1 MSYYRPSEKDV
12 ASRRP
17 LADRLERSPN
27 ADCLGVCVAD
37 ALRSRRPPYPL
48 FSIVFGGCC
57 ARAAYLTAR
66 LGKARNPRRM
76 AWIGASIGVIG
87 WYWQWVAWLSIAS
100 TQPSVAE
107 ILNHASP
114 TRFDLATAPHSM
126 YVLAMQIRD
135 ARLVDEN
142 GRSLVK
148 SPGFAWILE
157 FVYTTTLSAAFAWS
171 QAGKLFC
178 ESGGNWAEVLTLPNT
193 HAFITDVGNFVNQME
208 ADPRDTLDTLTSFP
222 STEQG
227 CSTIAVTI
235 CRPSEKAFLTVRNIE
250 IAMKDGTKKAK
261 DSVVIEN
268 LSIDVALADD
278 LVRQC
283 AKGGNL
289 LPTPVADV
297 DPPELEPAIAHLE
310 AGDFCAVLMSVAP
323 HLKSDQERLRK
334 DSIRLAAMASS
345 RLGQWDSAL
354 DYWRKLFDR
363 EASAHNALQVAT
375 ASVMA
380 GNVTQGE
387 QWMLTAGTLNKST
400 GDVPWLL
407 IQTNFITALKNSG
420 NVEQALPYLQ
430 KVKAI
435 YEELHITD
443 PTFLYL
449 RGVPQFCVFLENSR
463 EIVTSALSTSA
474 ATQWYE
480 SMMPNIDSSGQDELS
495 RWLQAGM
502 PALPQPSSKPC
513 SPSEFNAYF

>member
-1 MSYYRPSEKDV
+1 MPRRV
-12 ASRRP
+12 AICLLASGIALAPAALLYAWLMLFARVGP
-17 LADRLERSPN
+17 L
-27 ADCLGVCVAD
+27 VV
-37 ALRSRRPPYPL
+37 L
-48 FSIVFGGCC
+48 FSIAFGACC
-57 ARAAYLTAR
+57 ARAAYLTAA
-66 LGKARNPRRM
+66 LGKARDPRRM
-76 AWIGASIGVIG
+76 AWIGAGIGLIG

-100 TQPSVAE
+100 TQPSVAA

-114 TRFDLATAPHSM
+114 TMIDLATAPHSM
-126 YVLAMQIRD
+126 YGLAMQIRE

-148 SPGFAWILE
+148 SPGFAWVLE
-157 FVYTTTLSAAFAWS
+157 FVYFTAISAMFAWS
-171 QAGKLFC
+171 RAGKPFC
-178 ESGGNWAEVLTLPNT
+178 ETGGKWGEMLALPNK
-193 HAFITDVGNFVNQME
+193 HAFITDVENFVNQME

-227 CSTIAVTI
+227 CSTIVVTI
-235 CRPSEKAFLTVRNIE
+235 CRPSDKAFLTVRNIE
-250 IAMKDGTKKAK
+250 IATKDGTKKAK

-283 AKGGNL
+283 AEGGNL
-289 LPTPVADV
+289 LPTPVVDV
-297 DPPELEPAIAHLE
+297 DPPELQPAIAHLE
-310 AGDFCAVLMSVAP
+310 AGDFGAVLTSVAP
-323 HLKSDQERLRK
+323 YLQSDQELLCK
-334 DSIRLAAMASS
+334 DAIRLAAIASS

-380 GNVTQGE
+380 GNVAQGE
-387 QWMLTAGTLNKST
+387 QWMLTAGTLNKTT
-400 GDVPWLL
+400 GDVPWML

-420 NVEQALPYLQ
+420 NVERALPYLQ

-449 RGVPQFCVFLENSR
+449 RGVPQFCVFLQNSR
-463 EIVTSALSTSA
+463 EIVTSALSKSA

-480 SMMPNIDSSGQDELS
+480 SMMPNIDSNGQEELS
-495 RWLQAGM
+495 RWIQDGM
-502 PALPQPSSKPC
+502 PELPQPT
-513 SPSEFNAYF
+513 A